1 MLMKLNSLGQK
12 EPTEQLQHILHISR
26 NSTGAKKPSNSS
38 ITFVSVSL

>member
-12 EPTEQLQHILHISR
+12 EQLQHILHISG
-26 NSTGAKKPSNSS
+26 NSTGAKKKNSNSS